1 MRTHQPK
8 WKGNQNFIYSFSLL
22 IDMAHKKAQRN
33 YSEVLFLLYRNN
45 PSLRNDEEGLI
56 TGE

>member
-1 MRTHQPK
+1 MKIPPLK
-8 WKGNQNFIYSFSLL
+8 YKGTLWIINSFSLL

-33 YSEVLFLLYRNN
+33 YSEILFLLYRNN

-56 TGE
+56 TG